1 MTLPGDEP
9 TDFGK
14 AYAEE
19 LLARARAGEGGLTP
33 AHALLL
39 EQLFYNDPQVFSSE
53 DALMAALAREAANG
67 TTFAQ
72 EDGTSLTYAMFF
84 DASGAAM
91 PDLNHH
97 LMEGHVNQEQQPDCR
112 FLSLAGAMLQT
123 ADGRRHIEDIITDH
137 GDGTYSVVFPAYP
150 AITLT
155 VTDADLEDWKGDR
168 SSKGIQVLE
177 KAYLDFSRYYLVTH
191 NSAVD
196 PSFMLTGSPTISID
210 LNDEKMLDYYIGH
223 ADRYL
228 FVAASDYRFAP
239 NLSAA
244 ENGMSFGEP
253 ILNHGYF
260 FTVST
265 DRATGEA
272 MFTVYNPWD
281 SSAPAVVLDE
291 EQFMQR
297 FTSFAAL
304 DTRVLEGKTPYY
316 PGIRDIPEEVYDSL
330 SVVRLAGAA
339 MEAVHMLSEQRV
351 NIEKM
356 GVEGYIEHQRQAA
369 AEVIGQAV
377 ESLSEGRLPIAPH
390 MDMDP
395 RDILS
400 LLNRDI
406 SGPITID
413 IGEALSSI
421 PLIGDFFDKS
431 DQDKGRG

>member
-1 MTLPGDEP
+1 MNDLGEGP
-9 TDFGK
+9 TDFER
-14 AYAEE
+14 AYSEE
-19 LLARARAGEGGLTP
+19 LLARARAGEGGLIP

-39 EQLFYNDPQVFSSE
+39 EQLFCDNPHAFSSE
-53 DALMAALAREAANG
+53 DALKVVLAEEAANG
-67 TTFAQ
+67 TTLAQGEGTQLTFA
-72 EDGTSLTYAMFF
+72 LFF
-84 DASGAAM
+84 DASGAL
-91 PDLNHH
+91 PDLNHY
-97 LMEGHVNQEQQPDCR
+97 LMENYVSQEQKPDCR
-112 FLSLAGAMLQT
+112 LLSLAGAMLQT
-123 ADGRRHIEDIITDH
+123 ADGRRHIEDMVMDH

-150 AITLT
+150 DITLT
-155 VTDADLEDWKGDR
+155 VTDADLEGWEGDR

-191 NSAVD
+191 NSVVD

-210 LNDEKMLDYYIGH
+210 LNNEKTRDYYVEH

-244 ENGMSFGEP
+244 ENGVSFGEP

-265 DRATGEA
+265 DPATGEA

-281 SSAPAVVLDE
+281 SSAPSAILNE

-304 DTRVLEGKTPYY
+304 DTRVLEGEAPYY
-316 PGIRDIPEEVYDSL
+316 LGIIDVPEEVYDSL
-330 SVVRLAGAA
+330 SVVRLAGGGA
-339 MEAVHMLSEQRV
+339 MEAVNMLSEQLAD
-351 NIEKM
+351 IKEM
-356 GVEGYIEHQRQAA
+356 GVEGYVEHQKQAA
-369 AEVIGQAV
+369 GEVIGQAV
-377 ESLSEGRLPIAPH
+377 EALSEGRLPIGPH

-395 RDILS
+395 KDILA
-400 LLNRDI
+400 LLDRDV

-413 IGEALSSI
+413 LGEALSSI
-421 PLIGDFFDKS
+421 PLVGSFFDKP